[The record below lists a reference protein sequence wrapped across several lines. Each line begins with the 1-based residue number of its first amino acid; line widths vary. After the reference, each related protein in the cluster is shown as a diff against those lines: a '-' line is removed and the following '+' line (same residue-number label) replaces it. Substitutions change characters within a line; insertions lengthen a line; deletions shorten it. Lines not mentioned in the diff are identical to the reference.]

1 MTQRDAFKRLCRKI
15 GLEWKDIGLLQMA
28 LTHSSFSFEKK
39 EKVRNNQRLE
49 FLGDAV
55 LELVISEFLYN
66 ACSTGTEGDLTKLRA
81 SIVCEPSLAK
91 VARGLGIGHC
101 LYMGRGEERSG
112 GRGRPSILADA
123 FEALLGAIYLDG
135 GLEAARQF
143 ALGQLREVISDVLEG
158 RVERDYKTE
167 LQEIL
172 QKISNHPVSYV
183 ILKEE
188 GPAHDRFF
196 TAGVVYMGRRM
207 GTGTG
212 HSKKEAE
219 QQAARNALE
228 NMEEGIQ
235 DSGGF

>member
-1 MTQRDAFKRLCRKI
+1 MAQREAFSEICKKI
-15 GLEWKDIGLLQMA
+15 GIEWKNIDLLHMA
-28 LTHSSFSFEKK
+28 LTHSSYSFEKK

-55 LELVISEFLYN
+55 LELVVSEYLYN
-66 ACSTGTEGDLTKLRA
+66 TCSSYTEGDLTKLRA
-81 SIVCEPSLAK
+81 SIVCEPSLAR
-91 VARGLGIGHC
+91 VARELGVGSC
-101 LYMGRGEERSG
+101 LYMGKGEERSG
-112 GRGRPSILADA
+112 GRDRPSILADA

-135 GLEAARQF
+135 GLKAAGQF
-143 ALGQLREVISDVLEG
+143 ALGRLGDVISDVLEG

-196 TAGVVYMGRRM
+196 TAAVTFMGRQM
-207 GTGTG
+207 GAGAG

-228 NMEEGIQ
+228 CVKE
-235 DSGGF
+235 SGLE

>member
-1 MTQRDAFKRLCRKI
+1 MAHREAFNAICKKI
-15 GLEWKDIGLLQMA
+15 GIEWKNVELLHMA
-28 LTHSSFSFEKK
+28 LTHSSYSFEKK

-55 LELVISEFLYN
+55 LELVISEYLYST
-66 ACSTGTEGDLTKLRA
+66 CSSHTEGDLTKLRA
-81 SIVCEPSLAK
+81 SIVCEPSLAR
-91 VARGLGIGHC
+91 VARELGLGSC
-101 LYMGRGEERSG
+101 LYMGKGEERSG
-112 GRGRPSILADA
+112 GRDRPSILADA

-135 GLEAARQF
+135 GLEAARRF
-143 ALGQLREVISDVLEG
+143 ALGRLGDVVSDVLEG

-172 QKISNHPVSYV
+172 QKASNHPVSYV

-188 GPAHDRFF
+188 GPAHDKFF
-196 TAGVVYMGRRM
+196 TAAVTFMGRQM
-207 GTGTG
+207 GTGAG

-228 NMEEGIQ
+228 SIRDRVPE
-235 DSGGF
+235 